1 VFHGFRHNFNG
12 ALVEAQV
19 PRSLGWARGG
29 LTPLASVERRREPA
43 VRRTM
48 LNISDLKERGWTQGL
63 IKRFLGEPDATRP
76 NRYRNRRRS
85 PVKLYQVNRV
95 TELEASPE
103 FAAAKS
109 KAMARSKAATE
120 AAHRRAASLLAEVDA
135 IEIAVTRISLPTL
148 RRAAMRGKFKPNGS
162 GRVRRWMVNHAR
174 HNLTEYD
181 AIIEGLFAKVG
192 KRQAYKLVKVRT
204 LQAIATV
211 YPELADECRVQAER
225 TLSLRAF

>member
-1 VFHGFRHNFNG
+1 
-12 ALVEAQV
+12 V
-19 PRSLGWARGG
+19 PR
-29 LTPLASVERRREPA
+29 E
-43 VRRTM
+43 M
-48 LNISDLKERGWTQGL
+48 LNISDLRERGWTQGL

-85 PVKLYQVNRV
+85 PVKLYHVNRV
-95 TELEASPE
+95 TELEALPE
-103 FAAAKS
+103 FAEAKS
-109 KAMARSKAATE
+109 KAMARSKAATK
-120 AAHRRAASLLAEVDA
+120 AAQRRAALLLAEVDA
-135 IEIAVTRISLPTL
+135 IEIAVARISLPTL

-162 GRVRRWMVNHAR
+162 GRRVRRWMVNHAR

-225 TLSLRAF
+225 TRVLRAF